1 MLQERRGGKGRGEER
16 RGGEQK
22 REERKEGDRRGEGRR
37 GEDRRGEERRG
48 VRAPQ
53 LAAGPLLKL
62 FLLTANQL
70 CNGHREVTVRLGQPK
85 STDE

>member
-1 MLQERRGGKGRGEER
+1 MESRCCRRGEEGRGGGR
-16 RGGEQK
+16 RGEEGSRK
-22 REERKEGDRRGEGRR
+22 ERKGKKGIGEERRGEGRR

-70 CNGHREVTVRLGQPK
+70 
-85 STDE
+85 